1 MSNLALADSD
11 FSDEDDYDTNWEDLL
26 PPEDDELLAS
36 AAVVLGCTKCKSI
49 LSCRGTSVYLLA
61 DEDKKLYSS
70 DAVLPA
76 VAVQT
81 NATHS
86 IATCECQI
94 CDMVCRFCSNQNVNA
109 KSIPL
114 GYKVVTPC
122 EECLNGDNN
131 GHFHMFSSPYL
142 EAMYTR
148 DFDDP
153 RLADKAILVHAFE
166 TKQNEGKEVAS
177 DGGLVDQLILYY
189 VDNCFMTV
197 VDEDRFHKSEAERQ
211 RVILNDIAAKKSAAE
226 MALVELQRMA
236 AEAVGGGGDGEG
248 TGGTDRTVATKDV
261 QEFVAI
267 LNAIALSPLTA
278 CSKSEILSCCRD
290 IKSSLSTAATT
301 GTTGLGTIEPPKVV
315 VAWNRD
321 VAEALG
327 RVIKAYKCMEKHSQS
342 GDGNGGGSGD
352 EVGMNG
358 DGNGGED
365 DLFWMTTFAEGS
377 VENKGE
383 SEDN

>member
-1 MSNLALADSD
+1 MDLFTELNPQSGGFL
-11 FSDEDDYDTNWEDLL
+11 FSDEEADELFMAGGGVDALDDSEFSDD
-26 PPEDDELLAS
+26 DDELLAS

-49 LSCRGTSVYLLA
+49 VSCRGTSVYLLA

-94 CDMVCRFCSNQNVNA
+94 CDMVCRFCSNQNANA
-109 KSIPL
+109 NKSIPL

-131 GHFHMFSSPYL
+131 GHLHMFSSPYL

-189 VDNCFMTV
+189 IDNCFMTV
-197 VDEDRFHKSEAERQ
+197 VEEDRFHKSEAERQ
-211 RVILNDIAAKKSAAE
+211 RVILNDIAAKKGAAE
-226 MALVELQRMA
+226 MAMVELQRMA
-236 AEAVGGGGDGEG
+236 VDAVGGGGDG
-248 TGGTDRTVATKDV
+248 TVATKDV

-267 LNAIALSPLTA
+267 LNAIALCPLTA
-278 CSKSEILSCCRD
+278 CSKSEILSCCKN

-301 GTTGLGTIEPPKVV
+301 GTIGSGTIEPPKVV

-327 RVIKAYKCMEKHSQS
+327 RVIKAYKCMENHSHG
-342 GDGNGGGSGD
+342 GDGNG
-352 EVGMNG
+352 
-358 DGNGGED
+358 GGED

-377 VENKGE
+377 VENKEG